1 MSAVDTTAPRASAPL
16 GADGATPARAV
27 RVMIVVGSLEVGG
40 AQKHIYDLV
49 RQFDRTRLDLS
60 IVVSQAGGYFYDRLR
75 ELGIPIH
82 DLNVRSPRGLVMRFP
97 AFLRHVRAVDPD
109 VLHAFLYYPSLFACL
124 ARLVPGRRTPRLIL
138 SKRSLNLELRRD
150 RLAIHRS
157 VLMRVP
163 DAITAVSEPVRQRC
177 LELGAPPDKVRVIE
191 NGIEW
196 IDAPASGRL
205 RARLGLDARTPLV
218 GAVGSLTSRKR
229 HRELLQAMAALAA
242 DVPDAHLVIMGEG
255 PLRPQL
261 EADAERLGIAH
272 RVHLPGLLAPA
283 VDYVGDLTIFALP
296 SSEEGMSNAL
306 LEAMMTG
313 VPSVASDIPS
323 NREVVTSGRDGVL
336 VDVENPAAFA
346 AAMRGLLADPARRA
360 ALAVQARDTIHRRF
374 DARTM
379 VSANEDLYVALAR
392 QRRGNRQRVAG

>member
-1 MSAVDTTAPRASAPL
+1 MNTVGT
-16 GADGATPARAV
+16 V

-49 RQFDRTRLDLS
+49 RQFDRAKVQLS
-60 IVVSQAGGYFYDRLR
+60 VVVLQAGGYFYDRLR

-82 DLNVRSPRGLVMRFP
+82 DVGVRSPRGLVLRFP
-97 AFLRHVRAVDPD
+97 AFLRHVRAADPD
-109 VLHAFLYYPSLFACL
+109 VLHAFLYYTSLFACL
-124 ARLVPGRRTPRLIL
+124 TRLIPGRRTPRLIL

-150 RLAIHRS
+150 RLAIHKA

-177 LELGAPPDKVRVIE
+177 LELGASPDKVRVIE

-196 IDAPASGRL
+196 IDVPASGRL
-205 RARLGLDARTPLV
+205 RARLGLDVRTPLV

-229 HRELLQAMAALAA
+229 HQHLLQAMAALVATM
-242 DVPDAHLVIMGEG
+242 PETHLVIMGEG

-261 EADAERLGIAH
+261 EADARQLGIAG

-283 VDYVGDLTIFALP
+283 VDYVGDLTLFALP

-323 NREVVTSGRDGVL
+323 NREVITGGRDGVL
-336 VDVENPAAFA
+336 VDVENPDAFA
-346 AAMRGLLADPARRA
+346 AAMRDLLSDPARRA
-360 ALAVQARDTIHRRF
+360 AMAAAARETIRRRF
-374 DARTM
+374 NARSM
-379 VSANEDLYVALAR
+379 VSANEDLYLALAR
-392 QRRGNRQRVAG
+392 DRRGDRARVAV